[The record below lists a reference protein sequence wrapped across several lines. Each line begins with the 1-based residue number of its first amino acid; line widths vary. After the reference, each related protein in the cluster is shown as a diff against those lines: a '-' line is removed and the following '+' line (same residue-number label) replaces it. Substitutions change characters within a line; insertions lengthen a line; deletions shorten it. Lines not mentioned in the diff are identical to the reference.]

1 MVKRVSETSKITAVD
16 ETTETEGS
24 QHSLVGRE
32 VPPGV
37 LVFRVFG
44 AFFFGVVD
52 KLDDELKR
60 AKQEP
65 EVLILRV
72 RKVLAI
78 DATGLQALE
87 DLHAKLRAKGKH
99 LILSGP
105 HTQPLAVMTNAGFID
120 RLGADN
126 VCPNIAAS
134 LERAREI
141 LGLPPA
147 PPPSDSPERARA
159 EKEQIEA
166 ARRELSEAIARA
178 GELLAKPK
186 PH

>member
-1 MVKRVSETSKITAVD
+1 
-16 ETTETEGS
+16 
-24 QHSLVGRE
+24 
-32 VPPGV
+32 V

-60 AKQEP
+60 ARQEP

-105 HTQPLAVMTNAGFID
+105 HTQPMAVMENAGFVD
-120 RLGADN
+120 RLGREN
-126 VCPNIAAS
+126 ICPHITAS
-134 LERAREI
+134 LARAREI
-141 LGLPPA
+141 LGLPPVGEA
-147 PPPSDSPERARA
+147 QDSHESLRT
-159 EKEQIEA
+159 EKLE
-166 ARRELSEAIARA
+166 
-178 GELLAKPK
+178 
-186 PH
+186 